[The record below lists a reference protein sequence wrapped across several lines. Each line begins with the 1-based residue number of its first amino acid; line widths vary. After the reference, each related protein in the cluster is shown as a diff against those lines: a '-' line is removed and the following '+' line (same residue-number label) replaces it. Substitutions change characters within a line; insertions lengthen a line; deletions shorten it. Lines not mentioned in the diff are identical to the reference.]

1 MIDRFRLLWRPY
13 MEQAGEPGATGGAP
27 APAPAA
33 PAPAPAASAPA
44 PEPAAPAPADP
55 PAAPAWTDGLDAA
68 TKAMIEKDGYKSP
81 ADLVA
86 KVRAYQPPESPDG
99 YEIPV
104 PEGESPEFAKAVAP
118 LFHKA
123 GLSAEQ
129 AKALAEGWNEMQA
142 AERAAD
148 AEREAAAER
157 EATALAE
164 RQQADLKREW
174 GEKFDANVEL
184 SRRAIRAGMAA
195 AGLKDDG
202 MADMIGSLEKAHGY
216 AAVHKFFA
224 ALGAPMAEAPAH
236 GLGTPPGI
244 QAKSFYD
251 KSNMNP

>member
-1 MIDRFRLLWRPY
+1 MTTSRFRPMRWPY

-27 APAPAA
+27 APA
-33 PAPAPAASAPA
+33 APAPAAPA
-44 PEPAAPAPADP
+44 AAPAAPAPADP

-86 KVRAYQPPESPDG
+86 KVRGYQAPDTPES

-104 PEGESPEFAKAVAP
+104 PEGESPEFAAAIKP

-123 GLSAEQ
+123 GLSPTQ

-142 AERAAD
+142 AERQAD
-148 AEREAAAER
+148 SDREAAAER
-157 EATALAE
+157 EAAALAE
-164 RQQADLKREW
+164 RQQGELKREW
-174 GEKFDANVEL
+174 GEKYDANVEL
-184 SRRAIRAGMAA
+184 SKRAIRSGMAA
-195 AGLKDDG
+195 AGLKDDA
-202 MADMIGSLEKAHGY
+202 MADMIGSLEKAHGF

-236 GLGTPPGI
+236 GLGTPAGVG
-244 QAKSFYD
+244 AKSFYD

>member
-1 MIDRFRLLWRPY
+1 MSD
-13 MEQAGEPGATGGAP
+13 ATAAP
-27 APAPAA
+27 PPTDATAAPAPAA
-33 PAPAPAASAPA
+33 TEPAAPAAS
-44 PEPAAPAPADP
+44 PAPADP

-68 TKAMIEKDGYKSP
+68 TKAMIEKGGYKSP

-86 KVRAYQPPESPDG
+86 EVRAYQAPDTPDA

-104 PEGESPEFAKAVAP
+104 PEGEAPEFAAAIKP

-123 GLSAEQ
+123 GLSPTQ

-164 RQQADLKREW
+164 RQQGDLKREW
-174 GEKFDANVEL
+174 GEKYDANVEL
-184 SRRAIRAGMAA
+184 SRRAIRSGMAA

-202 MADMIGSLEKAHGY
+202 MAEMIGSLEKAHGF

-236 GLGTPPGI
+236 GLGTPPGV

>member
-1 MIDRFRLLWRPY
+1 
-13 MEQAGEPGATGGAP
+13 
-27 APAPAA
+27 
-33 PAPAPAASAPA
+33 
-44 PEPAAPAPADP
+44 
-55 PAAPAWTDGLDAA
+55 
-68 TKAMIEKDGYKSP
+68 MIEKDGYKSP

-86 KVRAYQPPESPDG
+86 KVRGFQPPETADG

-123 GLSAEQ
+123 QLSTAQ

-142 AERAAD
+142 SQRQAAAEAEAN
-148 AEREAAAER
+148 AEREA
-157 EATALAE
+157 EALSK
-164 RQQADLKREW
+164 RQEADLKREW
-174 GEKFDANVEL
+174 GDKFDQNAEL

-195 AGLKDDG
+195 AGLQDDA
-202 MADMIGSLEKAHGY
+202 MAELITTLEKAHGY
-216 AAVHKFFA
+216 AAVHKFFS

-236 GLGTPPGI
+236 GLGTPAGV

>member
-1 MIDRFRLLWRPY
+1 MINCFRPQWWPY

-27 APAPAA
+27 APADPTAA
-33 PAPAPAASAPA
+33 PAA
-44 PEPAAPAPADP
+44 PAAPAPADP

-86 KVRAYQPPESPDG
+86 KVRGYQAPESPDA
-99 YEIPV
+99 YEVPV
-104 PEGESPEFAKAVAP
+104 PEGESPEFAAAIKP

-123 GLSAEQ
+123 GLSPTQ

-148 AEREAAAER
+148 AQRAADAEREAA
-157 EATALAE
+157 ALAE
-164 RQQADLKREW
+164 RQQGDLKREW
-174 GEKFDANVEL
+174 GDRFDANTEL
-184 SRRAIRAGMAA
+184 AKRAIRSGMAA
-195 AGLKDDG
+195 AGLKEDG
-202 MADMIGSLEKAHGY
+202 IAEMIDGLSKAHGF

-236 GLGTPPGI
+236 GMGTPAGLG
-244 QAKSFYD
+244 AKSFYD

>member
-1 MIDRFRLLWRPY
+1 MSD
-13 MEQAGEPGATGGAP
+13 ATAAP
-27 APAPAA
+27 PPTDATAAPAPAA
-33 PAPAPAASAPA
+33 TEPAAPA
-44 PEPAAPAPADP
+44 AAPAPADP
-55 PAAPAWTDGLDAA
+55 PAAPSWTDGLDAA

-86 KVRAYQPPESPDG
+86 KVRAYQAPDTPDA

-104 PEGESPEFAKAVAP
+104 PEGEAPEFAAAIKP

-123 GLSAEQ
+123 GLSPTQ

-142 AERAAD
+142 TERAAE

-157 EATALAE
+157 EAVALAQ

-174 GEKFDANVEL
+174 GDKFDANTEL
-184 SRRAIRAGMAA
+184 AKRAIRSGMAA

-202 MADMIGSLEKAHGY
+202 MAELIGTLERAHGF

-236 GLGTPPGI
+236 GLGTPPGV

>member
-1 MIDRFRLLWRPY
+1 
-13 MEQAGEPGATGGAP
+13 
-27 APAPAA
+27 
-33 PAPAPAASAPA
+33 
-44 PEPAAPAPADP
+44 
-55 PAAPAWTDGLDAA
+55 
-68 TKAMIEKDGYKSP
+68 MIEKDGYKSP

-86 KVRAYQPPESPDG
+86 KVRAYQPPETADG

-104 PEGESPEFAKAVAP
+104 PEGEPPEFAKAVAP

-123 GLSAEQ
+123 GLSPDQ
-129 AKALAEGWNEMQA
+129 AKALATGWNEMQA

-148 AEREAAAER
+148 AERVAAAER
-157 EATALAE
+157 ESAALAE

-174 GEKFDANVEL
+174 GDKFDANTEL
-184 SRRAIRAGMAA
+184 ARRAIRSGMAA

-202 MADMIGSLEKAHGY
+202 MAEMIGSLEKAHGFG
-216 AAVHKFFA
+216 AVHKFFA

-244 QAKSFYD
+244 PAKSFYD

>member
-1 MIDRFRLLWRPY
+1 MSD
-13 MEQAGEPGATGGAP
+13 ATAAP
-27 APAPAA
+27 PPTDATAAPAPAA
-33 PAPAPAASAPA
+33 TEPAAPA
-44 PEPAAPAPADP
+44 AAPAPADP
-55 PAAPAWTDGLDAA
+55 PAAPSWTDGLDAA

-86 KVRAYQPPESPDG
+86 KVRAYQAPDTPDA

-104 PEGESPEFAKAVAP
+104 PEGEAPEFAAAIKP
-118 LFHKA
+118 LMHKA
-123 GLSAEQ
+123 GLSPTQ

-142 AERAAD
+142 TERAAE

-157 EATALAE
+157 EAVALAQ

-174 GEKFDANVEL
+174 GDKFDANTEL
-184 SRRAIRAGMAA
+184 AKRAIRSGMAA

-202 MADMIGSLEKAHGY
+202 MAELIGTLERAHGF

-236 GLGTPPGI
+236 GLGTPPGV

>member
-1 MIDRFRLLWRPY
+1 MSDP
-13 MEQAGEPGATGGAP
+13 AATPPPTEPP
-27 APAPAA
+27 AAPAA
-33 PAPAPAASAPA
+33 PAEPPA
-44 PEPAAPAPADP
+44 PAAPAPADP
-55 PAAPAWTDGLDAA
+55 PAAPSWTDGLDAA

-86 KVRAYQPPESPDG
+86 KVRAYQAPDTPEA

-104 PEGESPEFAKAVAP
+104 PEGEAPEFAAAIKP

-123 GLSAEQ
+123 GLSPTQ

-148 AEREAAAER
+148 AQRVADSEREAA
-157 EATALAE
+157 ALAE
-164 RQQADLKREW
+164 RQQGDLKREW
-174 GEKFDANVEL
+174 GEKYDANVEL
-184 SRRAIRAGMAA
+184 SRRAIRSGMAA

-202 MADMIGSLEKAHGY
+202 MAEMIGSLEKAHGF

-236 GLGTPPGI
+236 GLGTPPGV

>member
-1 MIDRFRLLWRPY
+1 MIDRFRRRWPL
-13 MEQAGEPGATGGAP
+13 MQEAGEAAAGGAP
-27 APAPAA
+27 AAATAAPAAPASGEAPAPAA
-33 PAPAPAASAPA
+33 APAAAPS
-44 PEPAAPAPADP
+44 
-55 PAAPAWTDGLDAA
+55 WTDGLDAA

-86 KVRAYQPPESPDG
+86 KVRGFQPPDTPEG
-99 YEIPV
+99 YELPV
-104 PEGESPEFAKAVAP
+104 PEGEDAEFAKAVAP
-118 LFHKA
+118 LMHKA
-123 GLSAEQ
+123 GLSPTQ

-142 AERAAD
+142 TERAAE

-157 EATALAE
+157 EAVALAQ

-174 GEKFDANVEL
+174 GGKFDANTEL
-184 SRRAIRAGMAA
+184 AKRAIRSGMAA

-202 MADMIGSLEKAHGY
+202 MAELIGTLEHAHGF

-236 GLGTPPGI
+236 GLGTPAGVH
-244 QAKSFYD
+244 AKSFYD